1 MSGSS
6 STTRMVCMAEIFTAP
21 RGLSPPPA
29 LAAGRVMRLG
39 SADSLL
45 MPLPALTGATIRA
58 RDRRLMTYA
67 VVLAAGVF
75 ILDLQVPLGIA
86 VCALYGI
93 VVLFGLF
100 ITNRTFPLWMAA
112 IATLLTTLDA
122 ALSAPQ
128 FVTSMAITNR
138 ALTIVGIWVTAWL
151 VFRFTSTGRALDQS
165 AKDLADTNFALN
177 QAAIVA
183 TTNVKGEITF
193 VNDKFVEIAKYPR
206 EELIG
211 RDHRIIN
218 SGYHPKEFIR
228 DLWHTIANG
237 RIWRG
242 ELRNRAKDGSI
253 YWVDTTIVPFLDE
266 HRKPY
271 QYMAIRYDITDR
283 KRSEERLRE
292 QAALARL
299 GEMAAVVAHEV
310 KNPLAAIKGALQVI
324 GGRMPEA
331 GRDRMIV
338 GEVVARVDS
347 LNDIVQDLL
356 VFGRPRDP
364 QLGPV
369 PLADLVENT
378 VGLMR
383 KDPAQ
388 AGLVVQVSGDNPVV
402 QADVEQLRIVLLNLL
417 LNAAQANGHTGRIRV
432 EIRAND
438 LAATVAIADE
448 GPGIPV
454 DVRARIFEPFFTTKH
469 RGTGLGLPTA
479 RRVIERHHGTLDVE
493 CPPSGG
499 TVVTVTLPMQ

>member
-1 MSGSS
+1 MPTSL
-6 STTRMVCMAEIFTAP
+6 P
-21 RGLSPPPA
+21 Q
-29 LAAGRVMRLG
+29 AGDMHE
-39 SADSLL
+39 
-45 MPLPALTGATIRA
+45 
-58 RDRRLMTYA
+58 DRRLIG
-67 VVLAAGVF
+67 LAAALSAVIF
-75 ILDLQVPLGIA
+75 LVDLELPRGIT
-86 VCALYGI
+86 VCALYG
-93 VVLFGLF
+93 VVILLGLF
-100 ITNRTFPLWMAA
+100 IRARGFPLWAA
-112 IATLLTTLDA
+112 MVVTLLTTVA
-122 ALSAPQ
+122 AWLSPPGAATLI
-128 FVTSMAITNR
+128 VVVNR
-138 ALTIVGIWVTAWL
+138 VLTIVGIWVTAWL
-151 VFRFTSTGRALDQS
+151 VSRYARTGVALGRS
-165 AKDLADTNFALN
+165 IKEVADTSFALN

-331 GRDRMIV
+331 ARDRMIV
-338 GEVVARVDS
+338 GEIVARVDS

-356 VFGRPRDP
+356 VFARPRDP

-388 AGLVVQVSGDNPVV
+388 ANLVIEVSGENPVV

-432 EIRAND
+432 EIRATD

-448 GPGIPV
+448 GPGIPA

-479 RRVIERHHGTLDVE
+479 RRVIERHHGALDVE